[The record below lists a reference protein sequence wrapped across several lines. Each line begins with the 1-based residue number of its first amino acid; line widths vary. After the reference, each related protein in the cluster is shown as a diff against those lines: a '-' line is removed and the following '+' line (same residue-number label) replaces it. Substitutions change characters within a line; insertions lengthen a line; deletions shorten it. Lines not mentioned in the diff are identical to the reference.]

1 MSGDVAH
8 GRPRQRSLHCPPEDQ
23 EMIRARAKAAGKS
36 ISRHVLDLALA
47 DDPDVHPLVLD
58 DAAQVALLDGVLDV
72 RDFVHA
78 LHRDELPG
86 GSGQTLLS
94 AISVMAR
101 GGIR

>member
-1 MSGDVAH
+1 
-8 GRPRQRSLHCPPEDQ
+8 
-23 EMIRARAKAAGKS
+23 MIREAAAASGKT
-36 ISRHVLDLALA
+36 ISRFVLDLALA
-47 DDPDVHPLVLD
+47 DDPDAHPLVLD
-58 DAAQVALLDGVLDV
+58 PDAQLALLDGVLDV

>member
-1 MSGDVAH
+1 MSGGEAH
-8 GRPRQRSLHCPPEDQ
+8 GRPRQRSLHCPPEEQ
-23 EMIRARAKAAGKS
+23 EMIRARAKAADKS
-36 ISRHVLDLALA
+36 ISRYVLDLALA
-47 DDPDVHPLVLD
+47 DDPDIHPLVLD
-58 DAAQVALLDGVLDV
+58 DEEQMSLLDSVLDI

-101 GGIR
+101 DGIR